1 MGLFSFLKKRQKDT
15 STFMME
21 DDYCQVEI
29 IPASN
34 YSFLTSEAVKI
45 SDFGKE
51 HFNGVGF
58 DALYARKSN
67 PHPTSELFIIAEE
80 LENTL
85 AQHHFN
91 RIKEIQYI
99 GGDLIDYQKGGTRAY
114 GETSFSFWTE
124 VKNNKVTNIW
134 VTSFGKSS
142 NERISQIAAAL
153 YAIGK
158 KYGLILADWNSCEI
172 IDLTKH
178 EEIDAYLECF
188 RSEEKT

>member
-1 MGLFSFLKKRQKDT
+1 
-15 STFMME
+15 MME

-34 YSFLTSEAVKI
+34 YSFLISEAVKI

-58 DALYARKSN
+58 DALYTSKSN
-67 PHPTSELFIIAEE
+67 PHPTSELFIVIED
-80 LENTL
+80 LENIL

-91 RIKEIQYI
+91 RIKEIQYV

-142 NERISQIAAAL
+142 NDRIPKIVDAL
-153 YAIGK
+153 FAIGK
-158 KYGLILADWNSCEI
+158 KYNLILADWNSCEI
-172 IDLTKH
+172 IDLTKQ
-178 EEIDAYLECF
+178 EEIDAYLEWF
-188 RSEEKT
+188 RSE